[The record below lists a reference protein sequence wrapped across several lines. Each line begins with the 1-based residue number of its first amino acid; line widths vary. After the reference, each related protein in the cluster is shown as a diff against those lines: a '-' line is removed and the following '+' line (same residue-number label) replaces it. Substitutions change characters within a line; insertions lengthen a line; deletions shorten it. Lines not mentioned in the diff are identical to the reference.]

1 MKDRVVLITGAAKGI
16 GRETAAQL
24 GWLGATVL
32 LGARLTAT
40 WPGAEQMGA
49 RPVAD
54 GAASVVWAATLDD
67 DGPSGGFFR
76 DGAPLAW

>member
-1 MKDRVVLITGAAKGI
+1 
-16 GRETAAQL
+16 
-24 GWLGATVL
+24 
-32 LGARLTAT
+32 
-40 WPGAEQMGA
+40 MGA
-49 RPVAD
+49 RPVAQ